1 MDKMESKKVKIWD
14 IGAEFS
20 RLLEEETKIRQD
32 IEDNNPIYEE
42 DDGETFGDYLEGC
55 EELEKLRDTIGQI
68 IEKQAEAREAMRSL
82 ASELYDLGDLINED
96 PRDVSYSPIG
106 KHSHNS
112 PEPVGETFGLWV
124 DLEGIYKRL
133 KAAGKIDGRTTWE
146 FSGVCAGSWK
156 YEE

>member
-20 RLLEEETKIRQD
+20 RLLEEETKLRQD
-32 IEDNNPIYEE
+32 IEDNNPIYDE

-55 EELEKLRDTIGQI
+55 EELEKLRDKIGEI
-68 IEKQAEAREAMRSL
+68 IEKQAGAIDAMISL
-82 ASELYDLGDLINED
+82 RSELYQLGDLIGED
-96 PRDVSYSPIG
+96 SRDVSFSTIG
-106 KHSHNS
+106 KDSYDS
-112 PEPVGETFGLWV
+112 PESIPEIFGLWV
-124 DLEGIYKRL
+124 DLGAIYKRL

-146 FSGVCAGSWK
+146 FSGVCVGSWK